1 MIPGSASIVSSTS
14 HSLKFSPH
22 AVCQNSPG
30 NYPTSWSSWGQDP
43 AAGPGHQATHRD
55 YGEAAQVHN
64 MRLQVTQAKRP
75 QKVGSMNQ
83 ILRLHI
89 LNSKWPPCYRKGS
102 SFTYTEPECWL
113 SQGNW
118 HEVSPESHS
127 LLMIPTEGL
136 DVYRKKYLLRN
147 RIRKY
152 AVAFGRLVILGSPGP
167 GDPQEQSQ
175 EREKLRV
182 QRMHPVKVKYWMH

>member
-1 MIPGSASIVSSTS
+1 MGANTSQPGMPSVASYTSALLGFHYHPAAHTPRPHPTWPIRLCWPKQLLLMIPGSASIVSSTS

-30 NYPTSWSSWGQDP
+30 NYPASWSSWGQDP

-75 QKVGSMNQ
+75 QKVGSTNQ

-102 SFTYTEPECWL
+102 SSTYTEPECWL
-113 SQGNW
+113 SQGN
-118 HEVSPESHS
+118 
-127 LLMIPTEGL
+127 
-136 DVYRKKYLLRN
+136 
-147 RIRKY
+147 
-152 AVAFGRLVILGSPGP
+152 
-167 GDPQEQSQ
+167 
-175 EREKLRV
+175 
-182 QRMHPVKVKYWMH
+182 